1 MANTAAPFGL
11 RPVRHINGSAWNG
24 HLQKCYVSSAY
35 GTALYIGDPV
45 CLTPTSAEKDATAKY
60 PTVNTHAGTTGLIV
74 RGVIVSVEPNPNDLT
89 KVYIPAL
96 TGGYVYIAGF
106 GDPSVVFQIQDGGDG
121 TPAAT
126 WPGKNAEMAA
136 GSGGSTVTGLSSFV
150 LDATTPTTTQAF
162 PLHII
167 GLSDLPKNELA
178 DYAIWDVLIN
188 TNYNTTGLYLGI
200 DVS

>member
-1 MANTAAPFGL
+1 MSNPNAPFGL
-11 RPVRHINGSAWNG
+11 KPVRHINGAPWNG
-24 HLQKCYVSSAY
+24 MVQKCYVSSAY

-60 PTVNTHAGTTGLIV
+60 PTVNTHAGTSGLIV
-74 RGVIVSVEPNPNDLT
+74 RGVIVGIEADPTNLARN
-89 KVYIPAL
+89 YIPAL
-96 TGGYVYIAGF
+96 TGGYVYVAGF
-106 GDPSVVFQIQDGGDG
+106 GDPSVVYQIRDGGDG

-136 GSGGSTVTGLSSFV
+136 GSGGSTATGLSSFV

-167 GLSDLPKNELA
+167 GLSDIPDNELA
-178 DYAIWDVLIN
+178 DYAIWDVVLN
-188 TNYNTTGLYLGI
+188 TNENATGAYLGI